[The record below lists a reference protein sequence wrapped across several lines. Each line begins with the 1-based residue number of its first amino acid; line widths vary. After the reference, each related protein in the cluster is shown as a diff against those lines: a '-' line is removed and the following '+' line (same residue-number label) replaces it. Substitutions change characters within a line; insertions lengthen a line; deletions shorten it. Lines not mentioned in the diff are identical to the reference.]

1 MDEEEK
7 RFARLQT
14 AVQILLGL
22 CLASIALAGVFL
34 VAGEQSNNPT
44 FFDLT
49 YFFGILAIVT
59 VIARARA
66 IKKYKYV
73 KPIKR

>member
-14 AVQILLGL
+14 VVQILLGL
-22 CLASIALAGVFL
+22 CLGSIVLAGVFL
-34 VAGEQSNNPT
+34 IAGEQSNNPT

-49 YFFGILAIVT
+49 YFFGILAIVI
-59 VIARARA
+59 VITRARV

-73 KPIKR
+73 KPVKR

>member
-7 RFARLQT
+7 RFARLHT
-14 AVQILLGL
+14 SVQILLGL
-22 CLASIALAGVFL
+22 CLSSLVLAGLFL
-34 VAGEQSNNPT
+34 VVGELSSDSV

-59 VIARARA
+59 VIVRSRV
-66 IKKYKYV
+66 IKKYRCV
-73 KPIKR
+73 KSVKG